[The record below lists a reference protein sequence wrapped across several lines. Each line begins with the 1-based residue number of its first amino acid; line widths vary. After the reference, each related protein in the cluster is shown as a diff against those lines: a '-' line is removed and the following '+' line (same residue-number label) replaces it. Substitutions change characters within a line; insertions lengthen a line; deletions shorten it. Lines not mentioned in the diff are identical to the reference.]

1 MATKSD
7 ELRREA
13 LALPDAER
21 ADLAA
26 ELLVSLDARTDEDP
40 SVVRS
45 LWGAEIERRARRV
58 IAGDAQSHDWE
69 VVRQRL
75 ADALGE

>member
-1 MATKSD
+1 MAIQSD

-21 ADLAA
+21 AELAA
-26 ELLVSLDARTDEDP
+26 ELLLSLEAPTDEDP
-40 SVVRS
+40 SVVGS
-45 LWGAEIERRARRV
+45 LWAAEIGRRARRV
-58 IAGDAQSHDWE
+58 IAGDAPSHDWKL
-69 VVRQRL
+69 VRQRL